1 MKTKFN
7 IHRTLSAIIIFVLI
21 TSSAAYSQTILSSVN
36 GYNRNKIVSAQ
47 AYKNTNGFHAERWRK
62 NWMKNK
68 IDLNLEQ
75 SFRQFKIKMTLHED
89 VVEHERMLESWM
101 FDQKYWEITY
111 SSDKKIVDEQKQ
123 LEDWM
128 FDQSFWQIVDEPDK
142 KDLEDWMMDPNFWV
156 LVN

>member
-7 IHRTLSAIIIFVLI
+7 IHRTLSAILISVLI
-21 TSSAAYSQTILSSVN
+21 TSSAAYSQTILSSAN
-36 GYNRNKIVSAQ
+36 
-47 AYKNTNGFHAERWRK
+47 AYKPMELVSTQANKNTISLNAVRMRK

-68 IDLNLEQ
+68 IDLNFEE
-75 SFRQFKIKMTLHED
+75 SYRQFKIKMMLLED

-111 SSDKKIVDEQKQ
+111 LSDKKIVDEQKQ

-128 FDQSFWQIVDEPDK
+128 FDQSFWQIVDEPDR